1 MRESISKSRPSTPS
15 PITHV
20 LPFYH
25 PPPLT
30 YSFLPY
36 SITLILPHC
45 QTHWHTLSLS
55 YSPTYSLTSILN
67 HSNTPSL
74 PYPITQSLP
83 YSITHILPHYHIQ
96 ALSYSLTIILY
107 PLILPHNNTQSH
119 TYFLTTI
126 PNHSITTILDHSH
139 TPSLSYPITLS
150 FSYHNQS
157 LATDQQIK
165 QHMELRVQRE
175 IRPSNFRDF

>member
-15 PITHV
+15 PITHI

-30 YSFLPY
+30 YS
-36 SITLILPHC
+36 
-45 QTHWHTLSLS
+45 LSA
-55 YSPTYSLTSILN
+55 IVN
-67 HSNTPSL
+67 HSHTPSL
-74 PYPITQSLP
+74 SNSL
-83 YSITHILPHYHIQ
+83 T
-96 ALSYSLTIILY
+96 YSLTIILTH
-107 PLILPHNNTQSH
+107 ILPHFHIKSLS
-119 TYFLTTI
+119 YSLTTI

-139 TPSLSYPITLS
+139 TPLLSYPISLS

-165 QHMELRVQRE
+165 QHMELWVQRVM
-175 IRPSNFRDF
+175 RPSTFRDF